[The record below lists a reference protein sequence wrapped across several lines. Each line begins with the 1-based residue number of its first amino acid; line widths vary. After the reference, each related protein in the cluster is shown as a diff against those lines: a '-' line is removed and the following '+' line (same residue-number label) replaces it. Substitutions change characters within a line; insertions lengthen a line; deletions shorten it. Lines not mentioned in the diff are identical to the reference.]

1 MITSTTA
8 PKVAE
13 ALGEG
18 AADPMTD
25 GRSGILK
32 PEAERLEGRKRR
44 RTASAEASK
53 GRNQKRK
60 GLERIKGQRIG
71 S

>member
-18 AADPMTD
+18 IADPMTD
-25 GRSGILK
+25 GRSRILK

-44 RTASAEASK
+44 RTASAEASRAGTRS
-53 GRNQKRK
+53 GR
-60 GLERIKGQRIG
+60 G
-71 S
+71 

>member
-8 PKVAE
+8 SKVAE

-18 AADPMTD
+18 IADPMTD
-25 GRSGILK
+25 RRSGILK

-44 RTASAEASK
+44 RTEGSEASRAETRS
-53 GRNQKRK
+53 GR
-60 GLERIKGQRIG
+60 G
-71 S
+71 